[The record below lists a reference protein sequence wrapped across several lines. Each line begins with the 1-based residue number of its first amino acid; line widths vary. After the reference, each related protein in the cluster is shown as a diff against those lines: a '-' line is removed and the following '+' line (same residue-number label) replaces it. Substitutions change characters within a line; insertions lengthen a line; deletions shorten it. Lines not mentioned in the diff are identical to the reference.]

1 MKPPLTRRS
10 FLTRSATLAA
20 AAVTLP
26 EFTLAPSAKA
36 ATRLPVVGTG
46 AHTYECV
53 HDWLL
58 PPEGMVWGETHGL
71 AQDAAG
77 FIYVAHTV
85 NRASMRPETVVVYDS
100 KGNYVR
106 AFGAEFRG
114 GAHGLDLRR
123 EGSTDYLYH
132 CDTNRCMIVKTTLTG
147 EVVWSHGYPRQDPAY
162 AAKPI
167 PFVPTNVAFAP
178 NGDFFVGDGYGSHRV
193 LKFSAQGEFQGEI
206 GQPAPPVPAGQS
218 APAELP
224 PVAFREPHGLCVDT
238 RGSTPVLVVGDRR
251 NNRLQ
256 TFSLDG
262 TLLRTVSDPTR
273 LRLPCDFNTRGDW
286 MVCPDLDSQ
295 VCILDR
301 DYQVVAQLGDG
312 QANNGRVGSRRSQP
326 RSAFT
331 PGEFITP
338 HDAIFLA
345 DGNILVA
352 EYLPIG
358 RITLLRRT
366 S

>member
-1 MKPPLTRRS
+1 MPTPLSRRS
-10 FLTRSATLAA
+10 FLARGATLAA
-20 AAVTLP
+20 ATVALP

-36 ATRLPVVGTG
+36 ATTLPVVGSG

-53 HDWLL
+53 HDWLV
-58 PPEGMVWGETHGL
+58 PPDGMVWGETHGL
-71 AQDAAG
+71 AQDTAG

-85 NRASMRPETVVVYDS
+85 HRSSMRPETVVVYDAS
-100 KGNYVR
+100 GKFVR

-123 EGSTDYLYH
+123 EGGTDYLYH

-147 EVVWSHGYPRQDPAY
+147 EVVWTHGYPREDAAY

-193 LKFSAQGEFQGEI
+193 LKFSAQGTFIGEI
-206 GQPAPPVPAGQS
+206 GQPAPPVPAGGQP
-218 APAELP
+218 PAELP
-224 PVAFREPHGLCVDT
+224 PVAFREPHGLWVDT
-238 RGSTPVLVVGDRR
+238 RNPEPVLVIGDRR
-251 NNRLQ
+251 NNRVQ
-256 TFSLDG
+256 TFTLDG
-262 TLLRTVSDPTR
+262 KLLRTISDPTR
-273 LRLPCDFNTRGDW
+273 LRLPCHFHTRGEW
-286 MVCPDLDSQ
+286 MICPDLDSQ
-295 VCILDR
+295 VCVLDR

-312 QANNGRVGSRRSQP
+312 QANNGRVGSRRNQT
-326 RSAFT
+326 RAEFT
-331 PGEFITP
+331 PGQFITP
-338 HDAIFLA
+338 HDAMYLA
-345 DGNILVA
+345 NGDILVA